1 MRMLAIA
8 TAVLLGMTLLPPDVT
23 AAAFPDRDI
32 SVIVP
37 WAAGGGTDA
46 LARTLAKNGKKY
58 FGVNVT
64 VVNKVGGAGGIGMGS
79 VATAKPDGYTVGVI
93 TDYLSLY
100 TLLGVSELS
109 YRDFEL
115 IALLNRSAA
124 AISVRADSP
133 FKSLKDMME
142 YAKANAGVLTV
153 AHAGPGQAWH
163 LAVASLAMKYTTK
176 FTYVPFDSSA
186 PVRTALLGGH
196 VSVATTGIDEV
207 LQFYKT
213 KQLRLLAVNS
223 LSRQPVFPD
232 VPTFAEAGYP
242 IENPIF
248 AWRGLAVAKGTPP
261 DILKALRDGFR
272 KAAEDPDYVKLMDEL
287 ALPRTYLEAEQF
299 GQFLAE
305 TEKSLAPLLDS
316 VGLLKKK

>member
-1 MRMLAIA
+1 MRMLVIA
-8 TAVLLGMTLLPPDVT
+8 TAAFLGIALLAPAVT
-23 AAAFPDRDI
+23 AAPFPERDI

-100 TLLGVSELS
+100 RLLGMSELS

-124 AISVRADSP
+124 AISVQASSP

-142 YAKANAGVLTV
+142 YAKANPGVLTV

-163 LAVASLAMKYTTK
+163 LAVASLAMKYGIK
-176 FTYVPFDSSA
+176 FTYVPFDSAA

-316 VGLLKKK
+316 VGLLKK

>member
-1 MRMLAIA
+1 MLVIA
-8 TAVLLGMTLLPPDVT
+8 TAAFLGIALLAPAVT
-23 AAAFPDRDI
+23 AAPFPERDI

-46 LARTLAKNGKKY
+46 LARTLAQNGKKY

-100 TLLGVSELS
+100 RLLGMSELS

-124 AISVRADSP
+124 AISVQASSP

-142 YAKANAGVLTV
+142 YAKANPGVLTV

-163 LAVASLAMKYTTK
+163 LAVASLAMKYGIK
-176 FTYVPFDSSA
+176 FTYVPFDSAA

-316 VGLLKKK
+316 VGLLKK

>member
-1 MRMLAIA
+1 MRMLVIA
-8 TAVLLGMTLLPPDVT
+8 TAVFLGMALLAPAVT
-23 AAAFPDRDI
+23 AAPFPERDI

-100 TLLGVSELS
+100 RLLGMSELS

-124 AISVRADSP
+124 AISVQASSP

-142 YAKANAGVLTV
+142 YAKANPGVLTV

-163 LAVASLAMKYTTK
+163 LAVASLAMKYGIK
-176 FTYVPFDSSA
+176 FTYVPFDSAA

-316 VGLLKKK
+316 VGLLKK

>member
-1 MRMLAIA
+1 MLVIA
-8 TAVLLGMTLLPPDVT
+8 TAVSLGMALLAPAVT
-23 AAAFPDRDI
+23 AAPFPERDI

-100 TLLGVSELS
+100 RLLGTSELS

-124 AISVRADSP
+124 AISVQASSP

-142 YAKANAGVLTV
+142 YAKANPGVLTV

-163 LAVASLAMKYTTK
+163 LAVASLAMKYGIK
-176 FTYVPFDSSA
+176 FTYVPFDSAA

-316 VGLLKKK
+316 VGLLKK

>member
-1 MRMLAIA
+1 MRMLVIA
-8 TAVLLGMTLLPPDVT
+8 TAVSLGMALLAPAVT
-23 AAAFPDRDI
+23 AAPFPERDI

-46 LARTLAKNGKKY
+46 LARTLAQNGKKY

-100 TLLGVSELS
+100 RLLGMSELS

-124 AISVRADSP
+124 AISVQASSP

-142 YAKANAGVLTV
+142 YAKANPGVLTV

-163 LAVASLAMKYTTK
+163 LAVASLAMKYGIK
-176 FTYVPFDSSA
+176 FTYVPFDSAA

-316 VGLLKKK
+316 VGLLKK

>member
-1 MRMLAIA
+1 MRMLVIA
-8 TAVLLGMTLLPPDVT
+8 TAVSLGMALLAPAVT
-23 AAAFPDRDI
+23 AAPFPERDI

-100 TLLGVSELS
+100 RLLGTSELS

-124 AISVRADSP
+124 AISVQASSP

-142 YAKANAGVLTV
+142 YAKANPGVLTV

-163 LAVASLAMKYTTK
+163 LAVASLAMKYGIK
-176 FTYVPFDSSA
+176 FTYVPFDSAA

-316 VGLLKKK
+316 VGLLKK

>member
-1 MRMLAIA
+1 MLVIA
-8 TAVLLGMTLLPPDVT
+8 TAAFLGIALLAPAVT
-23 AAAFPDRDI
+23 AAPFPERDI

-100 TLLGVSELS
+100 RLLGMSELS

-124 AISVRADSP
+124 AISVQASSP

-142 YAKANAGVLTV
+142 YAKANPGVLTV

-163 LAVASLAMKYTTK
+163 LAVASLAMKYGIK
-176 FTYVPFDSSA
+176 FTYVPFDSAA

-316 VGLLKKK
+316 VGLLKK

>member
-1 MRMLAIA
+1 MLVIA
-8 TAVLLGMTLLPPDVT
+8 TAVSLGMALLAPAVT
-23 AAAFPDRDI
+23 AAPFPERDI

-100 TLLGVSELS
+100 RLLGMSELS

-124 AISVRADSP
+124 AISVQASSP

-142 YAKANAGVLTV
+142 YAKANPGVLTV

-163 LAVASLAMKYTTK
+163 LAVASLAMKYGIK
-176 FTYVPFDSSA
+176 FTYVPFDSAA

-248 AWRGLAVAKGTPP
+248 AWRGLAVTKGTPP

-316 VGLLKKK
+316 VGLLKK

>member
-1 MRMLAIA
+1 
-8 TAVLLGMTLLPPDVT
+8 
-23 AAAFPDRDI
+23 
-32 SVIVP
+32 
-37 WAAGGGTDA
+37 
-46 LARTLAKNGKKY
+46 
-58 FGVNVT
+58 VNVT

-100 TLLGVSELS
+100 RLLGMSELS

-124 AISVRADSP
+124 AISVQASSP

-142 YAKANAGVLTV
+142 YAKANPGVLTV

-163 LAVASLAMKYTTK
+163 LAVASLAMKYGIK
-176 FTYVPFDSSA
+176 FTYVPFDSAA

-316 VGLLKKK
+316 VGLLKK

>member
-1 MRMLAIA
+1 MRMLVFA
-8 TAVLLGMTLLPPDVT
+8 TAVFLGMALLAPAVT
-23 AAAFPDRDI
+23 AATFPERDI

-100 TLLGVSELS
+100 RLLGMSELS

-115 IALLNRSAA
+115 IALLNRSPA

-142 YAKANAGVLTV
+142 YAKANPGVLTV

-163 LAVASLAMKYTTK
+163 LAVASLAMKYGIK
-176 FTYVPFDSSA
+176 FTYVPFDSAA

-316 VGLLKKK
+316 VGLLKK

>member
-1 MRMLAIA
+1 MLVIA
-8 TAVLLGMTLLPPDVT
+8 TAVFLGMALLAPAVT
-23 AAAFPDRDI
+23 AAPFPERDI

-100 TLLGVSELS
+100 RLLGMSELS

-124 AISVRADSP
+124 AISVQASSP

-142 YAKANAGVLTV
+142 YAKANPGVLTV

-163 LAVASLAMKYTTK
+163 LAVASLAMKYGIK
-176 FTYVPFDSSA
+176 FTYVPFDSAA

-316 VGLLKKK
+316 VGLLKK

>member
-1 MRMLAIA
+1 MRMLVIA
-8 TAVLLGMTLLPPDVT
+8 TAVFLGMALLAPAVT
-23 AAAFPDRDI
+23 AAPFPERDI

-93 TDYLSLY
+93 TDYLNLY
-100 TLLGVSELS
+100 RLLGMSELS

-124 AISVRADSP
+124 AISVQASSP

-142 YAKANAGVLTV
+142 YAKANPGVLTV

-163 LAVASLAMKYTTK
+163 LAVASLAMKYGIK
-176 FTYVPFDSSA
+176 FTYVPFDSAA

-316 VGLLKKK
+316 VGLLKK

>member
-1 MRMLAIA
+1 MRMLVIA
-8 TAVLLGMTLLPPDVT
+8 TAVSLGMALLAPAVT
-23 AAAFPDRDI
+23 AAPFPERDI

-100 TLLGVSELS
+100 RLLGMSELS

-124 AISVRADSP
+124 AISVQASSP

-142 YAKANAGVLTV
+142 YAKANPGVLTV

-163 LAVASLAMKYTTK
+163 LAVASLAMKYGIK
-176 FTYVPFDSSA
+176 FTYVPFDSAA

-316 VGLLKKK
+316 VGLLKK

>member
-1 MRMLAIA
+1 MRMLVIA
-8 TAVLLGMTLLPPDVT
+8 TAVFLGMALLAPAVT
-23 AAAFPDRDI
+23 AAPFPERDI

-100 TLLGVSELS
+100 RLLGMSELS

-124 AISVRADSP
+124 AISVQASSP

-142 YAKANAGVLTV
+142 YAKANPGVLTV

-163 LAVASLAMKYTTK
+163 LAVASLAMKYGIK
-176 FTYVPFDSSA
+176 FTYVPFDSA
-186 PVRTALLGGH
+186 ATVRTALLGGH

-287 ALPRTYLEAEQF
+287 ALHRTYLEAEQF

-316 VGLLKKK
+316 VGLLKK